1 MPTLESITSG
11 LKELLETAKDLPTE
25 KVGVVG
31 LILLGAGAI
40 LKDLASGNA
49 AEAIEKAQKIID
61 SQ

>member
-1 MPTLESITSG
+1 MSTLDSITAG

-25 KVGVVG
+25 KIATVG

-49 AEAIEKAQKIID
+49 AEAIEKAKGIID